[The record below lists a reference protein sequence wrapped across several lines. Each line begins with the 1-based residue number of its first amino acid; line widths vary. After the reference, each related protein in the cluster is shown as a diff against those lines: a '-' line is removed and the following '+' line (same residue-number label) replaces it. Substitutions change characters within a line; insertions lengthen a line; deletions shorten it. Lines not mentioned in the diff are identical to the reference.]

1 MADFFKSKMDQTAL
15 HIVGQPRARYCLQ
28 ALAIAFAC
36 YALSMSVPMVKLEL
50 ACTDLAFRW
59 LRALSPAPA
68 AIPPTVAIV
77 GVDEASIRAGGKPL
91 ALMLDEFANLLDGL
105 GSGKARAAGID
116 LVFPELSYEAL
127 QPGAS
132 RRLALA
138 IAQLRGQMP
147 LVLGVAGAQTT
158 EAGEAGALY
167 AAVAGDDGLASLQVP
182 LDSDGRLRRI
192 TTSPAMTAAGLAPL
206 SLHLARRLG
215 LPSRDGMV
223 DYTIGTPHTYIPL
236 HQVTILVREHATAE
250 LRRLFAG
257 KVVLVGA
264 VLPDVDRQYL
274 PLKMARWEHGDTSAG
289 VVFQAQAMRS
299 LLAERMIMPQP
310 WLAASL
316 ALATALLCWP
326 LRRQPLRLTAAA
338 IALAL
343 AAGATSV
350 ALLAHGS
357 LVSPLAAWLA
367 AALSVMAAWWGAFG
381 HHRDEQRRV
390 KSIFAG
396 YVSPAILDT
405 ILSGVLRNGPQ
416 SQRAPL
422 AFLFADIRGFTA
434 LCVERTPEQVI
445 AFLNRYY
452 AAVTVPLHRHGGTI
466 DKFSGDGIMVFFG
479 APLPSDNPC
488 RDALLAAIGM
498 LDALAQLNRELS
510 VEGEAPVRIGVGIA
524 HGDAVL
530 GNVGSAQRHDYT
542 ATGAATT
549 LAAHIQQHS
558 KEVTQ
563 DLLIERGSFEQSGIT
578 PDLAARFSFLYVNL
592 KKHGNLELA
601 AYSSPD
607 EFAMPEPA

>member
-1 MADFFKSKMDQTAL
+1 
-15 HIVGQPRARYCLQ
+15 LQ

-36 YALSMSVPMVKLEL
+36 YALSLSAPMVRLEL

-59 LRALSPAPA
+59 LRALSPASA
-68 AIPPTVAIV
+68 ADPITVAIV

-91 ALMLDEFANLLDGL
+91 ALMLDEFADLLDGL
-105 GSGKARAAGID
+105 GSGQARAVGID
-116 LVFPELSYEAL
+116 LVFPERAYEAL

-138 IAQLRGQMP
+138 IARLRGQMP
-147 LVLGVAGAQTT
+147 LALGVAGAQTT
-158 EAGEAGALY
+158 EPAEAGALY

-192 TTSPAMTAAGLAPL
+192 GATPAMTAAGLAPL
-206 SLHLARRLG
+206 SLHLTRRLG
-215 LPSRDGMV
+215 QPSRAGMV
-223 DYTIGTPHTYIPL
+223 DYTIGAPHTYIPL
-236 HQVTILVREHATAE
+236 HQVTALVRAHATAE

-274 PLKMARWEHGDTSAG
+274 PLNMARWEHGDTQAG

-299 LLAERMIMPQP
+299 LLARRMITPRP

-316 ALATALLCWP
+316 ALAAALLCWS
-326 LRRQPLRLTAAA
+326 LRRRPLRLTATAV
-338 IALAL
+338 ALTLATG
-343 AAGATSV
+343 AAGL

-357 LVSPLAAWLA
+357 LVSPLAAWLV
-367 AALSVMAAWWGAFG
+367 AALSVMAAWWRAFR
-381 HHRDEQRRV
+381 HHRDEQGRV

-405 ILSGVLRNGPQ
+405 ILSGALRDGPQ

-434 LCVERTPEQVI
+434 LCAERTPEQVI

-466 DKFSGDGIMVFFG
+466 DKFSGDGVMVFFG

-498 LDALAQLNRELS
+498 LDALARLNRELS
-510 VEGEAPVRIGVGIA
+510 MDGEAPIRIGVGIA

-558 KEVTQ
+558 KEVAQ
-563 DLLIERGSFEQSGIT
+563 DLLIERGSFEQAGLA
-578 PDLAARFSFLYVNL
+578 PDLAARFSFLSVNL
-592 KKHGNLELA
+592 KKHGHLELA
-601 AYSSPD
+601 AYSPPA